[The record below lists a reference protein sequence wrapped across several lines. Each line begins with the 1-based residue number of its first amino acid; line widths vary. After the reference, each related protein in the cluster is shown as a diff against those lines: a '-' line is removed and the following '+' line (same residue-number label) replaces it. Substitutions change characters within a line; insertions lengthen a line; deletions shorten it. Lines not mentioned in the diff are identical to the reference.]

1 MRETE
6 YSRRLDS
13 SGRLVIPSKLRE
25 ELLMEVGDE
34 YSFFIHEENGRTYLC
49 VECFR
54 KEDEIE
60 RAKRILEKAGIKIQE
75 PWAARLLL

>member
-1 MRETE
+1 MKETE

-25 ELLMEVGDE
+25 ELRMETGDE
-34 YSFFIHEENGRTYLC
+34 YTFYTHEYRGRTYLC

-60 RAKRILEKAGIKIQE
+60 RAKRILAEAGIKIQE
-75 PWAARLLL
+75 D

>member
-25 ELLMEVGDE
+25 ELKMEVGDE
-34 YSFFIHEENGRTYLC
+34 YALYIHELNGKTYLC

-60 RAKRILEKAGIKIQE
+60 RAKRILREAGIQVD
-75 PWAARLLL
+75 

>member
-75 PWAARLLL
+75 P

>member
-25 ELLMEVGDE
+25 ELRMEVGDE
-34 YSFFIHEENGRTYLC
+34 YSFFIHEVNGRTYLC

-60 RAKRILEKAGIKIQE
+60 RAKRVLKEAG
-75 PWAARLLL
+75 LL

>member
-1 MRETE
+1 MKETE

-25 ELLMEVGDE
+25 ELKMEVGDD
-34 YSFFIHEENGRTYLC
+34 YIFYIHELKGKTYLC
-49 VECFR
+49 IECYR

-60 RAKRILEKAGIKIQE
+60 RAKRILAEAGIKIQE
-75 PWAARLLL
+75 K

>member
-1 MRETE
+1 MKETE

-25 ELLMEVGDE
+25 ELRMEVGDD
-34 YSFFIHEENGRTYLC
+34 YVFYIHELKGKTYLC
-49 VECFR
+49 IECYR

-60 RAKRILEKAGIKIQE
+60 RAKRILAEAGIKIQE
-75 PWAARLLL
+75 K

>member
-6 YSRRLDS
+6 FSRRLDS

-25 ELLMEVGDE
+25 QLKMETGDE
-34 YSFFIHEENGRTYLC
+34 YSFFIHEYEGRTYLC

-54 KEDEIE
+54 KEDEIA
-60 RAKRILEKAGIKIQE
+60 RAKRILEQAGIKIQDT
-75 PWAARLLL
+75 

>member
-25 ELLMEVGDE
+25 ELRMEQGDE
-34 YSFFIHEENGRTYLC
+34 YVFYLHEHDGGTYLC
-49 VECFR
+49 VRCHR
-54 KEDEIE
+54 KEDEIA
-60 RAKRILEKAGIKIQE
+60 RALRILEEAGIKIQE
-75 PWAARLLL
+75 A

>member
-13 SGRLVIPSKLRE
+13 SGRLVIPSRLRE
-25 ELLMEVGDE
+25 ELKMEVGDE
-34 YSFFIHEENGRTYLC
+34 YSFFIHEHGGRTYLC

-60 RAKRILEKAGIKIQE
+60 RAKRILREAGIDV
-75 PWAARLLL
+75 

>member
-25 ELLMEVGDE
+25 ELRMEVGDE
-34 YSFFIHEENGRTYLC
+34 YAFFI
-49 VECFR
+49 
-54 KEDEIE
+54 
-60 RAKRILEKAGIKIQE
+60 QE
-75 PWAARLLL
+75 

>member
-1 MRETE
+1 MKETE

-25 ELLMEVGDE
+25 ELRMEVGDS
-34 YSFFIHEENGRTYLC
+34 YDFYIHEHNGRTYLC

-60 RAKRILEKAGIKIQE
+60 RAKRILQEAGIKIH
-75 PWAARLLL
+75 AD

>member
-1 MRETE
+1 MKETE

-13 SGRLVIPSKLRE
+13 SGRLVIPSKLRG
-25 ELLMEVGDE
+25 ELKMEQGDE
-34 YSFFIHEENGRTYLC
+34 YAFYIHEHEGRTYLC

-60 RAKRILEKAGIKIQE
+60 RAKRILEQAGIKIQE
-75 PWAARLLL
+75 N

>member
-1 MRETE
+1 MRKTE

-25 ELLMEVGDE
+25 ELRMEVGDI
-34 YSFFIHEENGRTYLC
+34 YDFFIHEQNGKTYLC

-60 RAKRILEKAGIKIQE
+60 RAKRILAEAGIQISQ
-75 PWAARLLL
+75 PTAP

>member
-25 ELLMEVGDE
+25 ELKMETGDE
-34 YSFFIHEENGRTYLC
+34 YTFFIHEHEGRTYLS

-60 RAKRILEKAGIKIQE
+60 RAKRILEQAGIKIQ
-75 PWAARLLL
+75 AN

>member
-1 MRETE
+1 MRATE

-13 SGRLVIPSKLRE
+13 SGRLVVPSKLRE
-25 ELLMEVGDE
+25 ELRMETGDE
-34 YSFFIHEENGRTYLC
+34 YCFFIHEINGKTYLC

-60 RAKRILEKAGIKIQE
+60 RAKRILREAGI
-75 PWAARLLL
+75 LN